1 MGPEDRPREDVFAR
15 LLFAERRAIEAALE
29 QAGIPAAD
37 LEDLLQQVAIVALLA
52 AREERVTW
60 THRAT
65 FRNWLATVAY
75 RCALSYQHRAERREI
90 PAADPVDVG
99 TAPSGEDR
107 LVAAETLR
115 LLREGTTAGRWR
127 VVIGLA
133 TGIPTAALAEREGL
147 TARGVYSRLH
157 EARADFRAVLARDA
171 ATVPIRRNPR
181 SKP

>member
-1 MGPEDRPREDVFAR
+1 MGPEDRPQEDVFAR
-15 LLFAERRAIEAALE
+15 LLFAERRTIEAALE
-29 QAGIPAAD
+29 QGGVPTADVAD
-37 LEDLLQQVAIVALLA
+37 LVQEVAIVALLA

-60 THRAT
+60 TDRQT
-65 FRNWLATVAY
+65 FPAWLATVAF
-75 RCALSYQHRAERREI
+75 RCALVYQGRAARREI

-99 TAPSGEDR
+99 TAPSAEDR

-147 TARGVYSRLH
+147 TARGIYSRLH
-157 EARADFRAVLARDA
+157 EARADFRAALARDA